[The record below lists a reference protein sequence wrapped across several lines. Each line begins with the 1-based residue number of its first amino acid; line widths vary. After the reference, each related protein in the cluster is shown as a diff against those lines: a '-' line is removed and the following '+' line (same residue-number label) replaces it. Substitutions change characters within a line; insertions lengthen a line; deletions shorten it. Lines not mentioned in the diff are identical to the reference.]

1 MDIVEEIRKDPENG
15 TRRLESEYKVGLM
28 ALARR
33 FCTDEG
39 DAEELV
45 NSTLAEVVASIDR
58 YAEQS
63 AFFAWMARILV
74 RRHGHDTER
83 KSNETVML
91 SPETVEAAADPAAE
105 TRIFSDVDSSILR
118 DAIEGLPED
127 IRNTVVMHYFMGIPV
142 REAAKVLSV
151 PTGTVAWR
159 LHYARML
166 LAAKLGATAKKPG
179 GKALLIILALAAL
192 TAIGAAG
199 IAAIRAAMTGNAEC
213 TMQNAECQDAFPAE
227 GFSAAD
233 LQSGNSSTVQ
243 LSNCPTVQP
252 SAPRAAQQEQ
262 PMNATTLRTL
272 AAFAAATATTYANT
286 YYLSPS
292 GNDANDGRSEA
303 TAFQTVNKAISQV
316 HSHDSKDEL
325 VILPGKYAAT
335 GTLSMAGQFS
345 SNLADADVIR
355 SSTGNPA
362 DVVIY
367 GNGSFNLLNLARGVV
382 VDGITFS
389 NGVATASGVGG
400 GVRVGSDTTDY
411 PTLLAN
417 CVITC
422 CGATSSG
429 KAAGGAYVFG
439 AGKVADSVIENCT
452 ATTGSGAAG
461 VFLNNSSKAPTIEN
475 TVIRNCSAT
484 DCADTCAGGIA
495 SAGGKGGSE
504 RIVDCVIS
512 NCTTTGKGGGAYLS
526 LGPSALVSGTTFA
539 LCHALRGGGVL
550 VADGTCV
557 FEDCSFNENSSNAG
571 DNGGGVLSTGRASF
585 KNCRFAG
592 NVAGKGGA
600 VYSTSQARTSVTG
613 CDFSSNSADD
623 GGAFYLTGLA
633 SASLSNCM
641 FTLNRSGYGG
651 AAAFEQDEGG
661 YFAFTNCVFA
671 SNAAT
676 KYGGAVSCCRSNYSP
691 SGSDGSN
698 LKGMYGEFYGCTFTN
713 NVASDCGGA
722 LFHRENNSSRNSG
735 TPLILRNSLFA
746 YNRVSN
752 PGYYH
757 CGGAIY
763 LLSYDKPVVDAC
775 TITRNDVASGGSNQF
790 GAGFYNRFSCSFIN
804 TIIADNTMNG
814 VSEGANDWFR
824 SGATITASH
833 SCAYPAPAP
842 YNQFTV
848 ANGCVTTDPKFA
860 DSGRGDFTLRSSSPC
875 KDTALLEPWMANAFD
890 IAGNARVIGNGPNM
904 GCYESVTLKGMVI
917 VVK

>member
-33 FCTDEG
+33 FCADEG

-91 SPETVEAAADPAAE
+91 SPETVESAADPAAE
-105 TRIFSDVDSSILR
+105 SRIFSDVDSSILR
-118 DAIEGLPED
+118 DAIEGLPEE

-192 TAIGAAG
+192 TAIGAAVVNF
-199 IAAIRAAMTGNAEC
+199 ASPPNT
-213 TMQNAECQDAFPAE
+213 FH
-227 GFSAAD
+227 
-233 LQSGNSSTVQ
+233 
-243 LSNCPTVQP
+243 QP
-252 SAPRAAQQEQ
+252 EEQ

-557 FEDCSFNENSSNAG
+557 FEDCSFNGNSSNAG

-585 KNCRFAG
+585 KNCRFTG

-633 SASLSNCM
+633 SASLSNCI
-641 FTLNRSGYGG
+641 FALNRSGYGG

-790 GAGFYNRFSCSFIN
+790 GAGFYNRFSCSIIN
-804 TIIADNTMNG
+804 TIIAGNTMNG
-814 VSEGANDWFR
+814 ASEGANDWFR

-860 DSGRGDFTLRSSSPC
+860 DSGKGDFTLRSSSPC

-904 GCYESVTLKGMVI
+904 GCYESVFFKGMVI